1 MMKPVQER
9 YVPLSGKP
17 RSNRERN
24 IGTFQER
31 LTLIAAAERVLNQMK
46 SSGCF
51 DEIDLDSLSTT
62 IVGFLR
68 EGSSCLLG
76 LCSYSRENGRSKT
89 ATPGERT
96 WRILVNRQLVHRK
109 DGSLEATIYH
119 EFLHAVLGYEENHG
133 PTFQAME
140 ALWPFHQEGKQDA
153 E

>member
-1 MMKPVQER
+1 MKQVQER
-9 YVPLSGKP
+9 YVPLDGKP
-17 RSNRERN
+17 RREGRQN

-31 LTLIAAAERVLNQMK
+31 MSLLGAAQRVLDAMK
-46 SSGCF
+46 ASGHF
-51 DEIDLDSLSTT
+51 DTVNLNSLETT

-76 LCSYSRENGRSKT
+76 YCSYARGKGRSKT

-96 WRILVNRQLVHRK
+96 WRILVNRQLVHRN

-119 EFLHAVLGYEENHG
+119 EFLHSVLGSEENHG

-140 ALWPFHQEGKQDA
+140 ALWPFNPEVNENGN
-153 E
+153 